1 MPFGEPDPIFTQRI
15 DWDRVKD
22 HSIPSNKIASVSNP
36 PPPPVERN
44 APAMLVLRPG
54 DKVLVCLH
62 DDPSPEEAQEW
73 ARQLHG
79 AFKGVEFTIAGGVAG
94 LAVLG
99 GGDRG

>member
-1 MPFGEPDPIFTQRI
+1 MSVNGPPWVSSLYVEPEP
-15 DWDRVKD
+15 K
-22 HSIPSNKIASVSNP
+22 
-36 PPPPVERN
+36 PVERN

-62 DDPSPEEAQEW
+62 DDPPPEEAQEW
-73 ARQLHG
+73 ARQLHQ
-79 AFKGVEFTIAGGVAG
+79 AFRGVEFTVAGGVAG